1 MKSATQ
7 AAFDWTPPVALGERV
22 EVVRNGVKLAWI
34 DNRAGGGGRMTGTR
48 TAMEAKLLAML
59 DDAGR
64 RSLTRAGCKAIAGVG
79 WRRARGG
86 VGGRR

>member
-34 DNRAGGGGRMTGTR
+34 DNRGTR
-48 TAMEAKLLAML
+48 
-59 DDAGR
+59 
-64 RSLTRAGCKAIAGVG
+64 
-79 WRRARGG
+79 
-86 VGGRR
+86 